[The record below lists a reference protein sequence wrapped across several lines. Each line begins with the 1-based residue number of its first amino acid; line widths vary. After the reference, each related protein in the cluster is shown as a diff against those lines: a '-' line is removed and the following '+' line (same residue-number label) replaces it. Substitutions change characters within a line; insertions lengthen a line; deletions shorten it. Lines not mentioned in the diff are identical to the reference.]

1 MDVIADRSIE
11 VVVFSKSSQVGAT
24 EIINNIIGYY
34 VAQDPSPILVLQPT
48 LEMARTWSKDRLAP
62 MLRASPALADKV
74 KEPRSKD
81 SENTVLHK
89 KFPGGNLS
97 VVGAN
102 SASSLAS
109 RPVRILLCDEVD
121 RYPSSAGSEGDSI
134 QLAIKR
140 TQTFWNRKIL
150 MDQHQP
156 SME

>member
-1 MDVIADRSIE
+1 MFKPPKKLKVSQWADENRVLTSEASAEPGNWRTSRAPYQREIMDVIADRSIE

-24 EIINNIIGYY
+24 EIINNVIGYY
-34 VAQDPSPILVLQPT
+34 IAQDPSPVLVLQPT

-62 MLRASPALADKV
+62 MLKSSPALAGKV
-74 KEPRSKD
+74 KEPRSRD

-109 RPVRILLCDEVD
+109 
-121 RYPSSAGSEGDSI
+121 
-134 QLAIKR
+134 
-140 TQTFWNRKIL
+140 
-150 MDQHQP
+150 
-156 SME
+156 